1 MGEYILRLF
10 ILLPLLGGM
19 AWASLWLW
27 KRIQDGAPLVGP
39 KRPRAVEL
47 VSVLPLGPAAKLAVV
62 EFAGR
67 QILVAVS
74 RQGITRI
81 AADGQGEF
89 HVD

>member
-10 ILLPLLGGM
+10 ILLPLLGAM
-19 AWASLWLW
+19 AWASLWFW
-27 KRIQDGAPLVGP
+27 KRLQEGTPLVGP
-39 KRPRAVEL
+39 KRPRAVDL

-62 EFAGR
+62 EFAGQ

-74 RQGITRI
+74 RQGISRI
-81 AADGQGEF
+81 ASDAQGEF